1 MDDTAVARRASWHPQ
16 GAGSVESAPVVC
28 MLCPGGT
35 EHAGGIGRWA
45 GYMLHEWRDQGLTP
59 PLEIVDTRGF
69 GGWTVAG
76 TTFARALWRLLT
88 LRRRGRLGII
98 HANLAV
104 RGSAVRKCIVGVF
117 ARAAGVPLIVQLHAG
132 HFFDFY
138 DNLPPPGRL
147 ALRKLFA
154 SAARIIVLGHVW
166 QERVVAELGIP
177 SERITVLYNSVHAPA
192 RLARTDAP
200 DGVCHI
206 VMLGRLGPPKGL
218 PELLEAMASE
228 GMRARA
234 WRATLA
240 GDGDVEAV
248 MTEARRRGIADRVV
262 CPGWL
267 GADAVAALLAQA
279 DILVLPSRSEN
290 LPVAVIEA
298 LAYRIAV
305 VTTPVG
311 ATPELVEDGVS
322 ALFVPTRNPEALAE
336 ALGRLIDDPVLR
348 AEIARRGHEVFT
360 ARLDASVA
368 APILAS
374 IYQTVMA
381 QPRG

>member
-1 MDDTAVARRASWHPQ
+1 MS
-16 GAGSVESAPVVC
+16 VVC

-45 GYMLHEWRDQGLTP
+45 GYMLREWQDQNLRP
-59 PLEIVDTRGF
+59 PLEIVDTRGY
-69 GGWTVAG
+69 GGWLVAG
-76 TTFARALWRLLT
+76 RAFLRALWRLAV
-88 LRRRGRLGII
+88 LRRQGRLGII

-104 RGSAVRKCIVGVF
+104 RGSAVRKCIVGLL
-117 ARAAGVPLIVQLHAG
+117 ARAMGVPLIVQLHAG

-138 DNLPPPGRL
+138 DNLPYPGRF
-147 ALRKLFA
+147 ALRQLFA
-154 SAARIIVLGHVW
+154 HAARVIVLGNVW
-166 QERVVAELGIP
+166 QERVTAELGIP
-177 SERITVLYNSVHAPA
+177 PDRITVLYNSVRTPE
-192 RLARTDAP
+192 RLARTEAP
-200 DGVCHI
+200 DLVCHI
-206 VMLGRLGPPKGL
+206 VMLGRLGPPKGV

-228 GMRARA
+228 AMRARK

-240 GDGDVEAV
+240 GDGDVGAV
-248 MTEARRRGIADRVV
+248 MAEARRLGIADRID

-267 GADAVAALLAQA
+267 GADAVAQLLLQT

-298 LAYRIAV
+298 LSYRIAV

-311 ATPELVEDGVS
+311 ATPELVQDGVS
-322 ALFVPTRNPEALAE
+322 ALFVPTRNSDALAR
-336 ALGRLIDDPVLR
+336 ALARLIDDPEFR
-348 AEIARRGHEVFT
+348 AEIARRGHDVFT

-374 IYQTVMA
+374 IYQAMMA
-381 QPRG
+381 QSRASTLRAS